1 MRTVVA
7 FKYVVCGTGSRWSE
21 HAIGKDTGV
30 NVQSAQNDTIGSA
43 DVDLVNGSGLKGLSN
58 TFAANKTK
66 YYRVNSHGGS
76 NDLNEGA
83 TGWNAMAMG
92 QNSIATGTQTI
103 SIGSRSG
110 GQKTTASGEQS
121 IAIGANVVSKGA
133 SFIAIGGDDLEEA
146 SKANLN
152 GGPVLDI

>member
-1 MRTVVA
+1 
-7 FKYVVCGTGSRWSE
+7 
-21 HAIGKDTGV
+21 
-30 NVQSAQNDTIGSA
+30 
-43 DVDLVNGSGLKGLSN
+43 
-58 TFAANKTK
+58 
-66 YYRVNSHGGS
+66 
-76 NDLNEGA
+76 
-83 TGWNAMAMG
+83 MAMG
-92 QNSIATGTQTI
+92 QNSIATGTQII